1 MGNIAKIMNEQIR
14 GFKRISK
21 EEISLNLEQLE
32 ISLLNSLL
40 EQLITLLKPIENQKN
55 TDPLAS
61 IVNIDSEARKP
72 DDEVL
77 LRLLPDAYKEDS
89 ESSQEFRRFTERSLR
104 LTKIERAD
112 LVLKQLPLEN
122 ESTFIKQKDF
132 EKWLTVLNDLRLAL
146 GTRIGIS
153 EEDTDDDFDEE
164 DHAQEIY
171 SWLTWLQ
178 SNLLEE
184 ISK

>member
-40 EQLITLLKPIENQKN
+40 EQLITLLEPIENQKN

-72 DDEVL
+72 
-77 LRLLPDAYKEDS
+77 
-89 ESSQEFRRFTERSLR
+89 RSG
-104 LTKIERAD
+104 RAH
-112 LVLKQLPLEN
+112 V
-122 ESTFIKQKDF
+122 
-132 EKWLTVLNDLRLAL
+132 
-146 GTRIGIS
+146 
-153 EEDTDDDFDEE
+153 
-164 DHAQEIY
+164 
-171 SWLTWLQ
+171 
-178 SNLLEE
+178 
-184 ISK
+184 

>member
-1 MGNIAKIMNEQIR
+1 M
-14 GFKRISK
+14 
-21 EEISLNLEQLE
+21 L
-32 ISLLNSLL
+32 
-40 EQLITLLKPIENQKN
+40 
-55 TDPLAS
+55 
-61 IVNIDSEARKP
+61 
-72 DDEVL
+72 
-77 LRLLPDAYKEDS
+77 
-89 ESSQEFRRFTERSLR
+89 FRS
-104 LTKIERAD
+104 
-112 LVLKQLPLEN
+112 
-122 ESTFIKQKDF
+122 
-132 EKWLTVLNDLRLAL
+132 KWLTVLNDLRLAL